1 MEEQENH
8 QEESLRKVS
17 GLYKDWFLDY
27 ASYVILDRAIPSIFD
42 GFKPV
47 QRRIMHSMR
56 ELEDGRYNKVANIV
70 GNTMKYHPHG
80 DASITDAMVQI
91 GQKELLIDTQGN
103 WGNIFTGDSAA
114 AARYIE
120 ARLTPF
126 ALDVVFNPKT
136 TEWAKSYDGRNNE
149 PIDLPVKF
157 PLLLASGV
165 EGIGVGLSTKI
176 MPHNFNELIDASI
189 AHLKG
194 KKFQVFPDFITGG
207 MLDVSNYNDGERG
220 GRIRA
225 RARIIQ
231 KDKNTLCI
239 TELPFGKNTSDL
251 IDSVIKANEK
261 GKIKI
266 KKIEDNTSDQVEINI
281 FLSNDVSPDKTIDAL
296 YAFTDC
302 EIPISPN
309 ACVIVGNKPMFLNV
323 SEILRQNTDHT
334 VSLLQKELQIEL
346 HELQENWHFSSLER
360 IFIENRIYHDIEEV
374 KSWDE
379 VIVTIDKG
387 LEPHTKHLLRAVT
400 EEDIL
405 RLTEIRIKR
414 ISRFDLDKFKE
425 NILALEGK
433 IEQVKFHLQHLIPYA
448 VDYYINIQKK
458 YGKGKER
465 RTELRIFDTIDASKV
480 AVANEKF
487 YVNWEE
493 GFVGTSLKKDEY
505 LFDCSNIDDIIT
517 FQKDGTMKVV
527 KVEAKTFIGKNI
539 EHVAI
544 WKKNDKRTVYNMIY
558 REGKDGPYYMKRFS
572 VTGVTRNT
580 DYKLASDKKGSEML
594 YFSANPNGEA
604 EKVMV
609 LLKPNARV
617 RKNKIDIDFSDLA
630 IKGRDSKGNVVTKYT
645 VKKVDLKEE
654 GHSTLAPRK
663 IWFDDTIRR
672 LNADARGT
680 LLGTFKGDDKILT
693 INAQGEAKLVSF
705 ELSNRFD
712 DEYLILEKWNPDQ
725 PITCIYFDGE
735 KQIYFIKRFLLE
747 NTVNVQH
754 FMPSDHPK
762 SFVENIIVSNNATA
776 EINFAKV
783 KGVEKDPESINID
796 EFIAVKGIKA
806 IGNQFIKD
814 KVRSINITIPE
825 PEEEVHDGFDVVE
838 STEGH
843 ISFIDIDIQD
853 EDFPDEGTI
862 GELFDFP
869 EE

>member
-8 QEESLRKVS
+8 HEESLKKVS
-17 GLYKDWFLDY
+17 GLYRDWFLDY

-56 ELEDGRYNKVANIV
+56 ELEDGRYNKVANLV

-91 GQKELLIDTQGN
+91 GQKELLIDMQGN
-103 WGNIFTGDSAA
+103 WGNIYTGDSAA

-126 ALDVVFNPKT
+126 ALEVVFNPKT
-136 TEWAKSYDGRNNE
+136 TEWSKSYDGRNNE

-176 MPHNFNELIDASI
+176 MPHNFNELINASI

-194 KKFQVFPDFITGG
+194 KKFELFPDFLTGG

-220 GRIRA
+220 GKIRA
-225 RARIIQ
+225 RAKIVQ
-231 KDKNTLCI
+231 KEKNTLCI
-239 TELPFGKNTSDL
+239 TELPFGKNTGDL
-251 IDSVIKANEK
+251 IDSIIKANEK

-266 KKIEDNTSDQVEINI
+266 KKIEDNTSDTVEINI
-281 FLSNDVSPDKTIDAL
+281 HLNNDVSPDKTIDAL

-309 ACVIVGNKPMFLNV
+309 ACVIVGDKPEFLTV
-323 SEILRQNTDHT
+323 SEILRRNTDHT
-334 VSLLQKELQIEL
+334 VSLLKKELEIEL
-346 HELQENWHFSSLER
+346 HELQEKWHFASLEK
-360 IFIENRIYHDIEEV
+360 IFIENEIYQEIKGKSSKEEV
-374 KSWDE
+374 YE
-379 VIVTIDKG
+379 AVDKA
-387 LEPHTKHLLRAVT
+387 LKPFTAKLFRAVT
-400 EEDIL
+400 TDDIIK
-405 RLTEIRIKR
+405 LTELPFMR
-414 ISRFDLDKFKE
+414 ISRYDQDKAIE
-425 NILALEGK
+425 NLLNLEGK
-433 IEQVKFHLQHLIPYA
+433 IEQVKHHLDNLITYA
-448 VDYYINIQKK
+448 VDYFLNIQKK

-465 RTELRIFDTIDASKV
+465 KTELRIFDTIDATKV

-487 YVNWEE
+487 YANFEE
-493 GFVGTSLKKDEY
+493 GFIGTSLRKDQY
-505 LFDCSNIDDIIT
+505 LFDCSDIDDIIT

-558 REGKDGPYYMKRFS
+558 REGRDGAYYMKRFS

-580 DYKLASDKKGSEML
+580 DYKLASEKKGSEML

-604 EKVMV
+604 EVVTV
-609 LLKPNARV
+609 LLKPNARI
-617 RKNKIDIDFSDLA
+617 RKNKMEIDFSDLA
-630 IKGRDSKGNVVTKYT
+630 IKGRDSKGNLVTKYAI
-645 VKKVDLKEE
+645 KKVDMKEE

-663 IWFDDTIRR
+663 IWFDDTVRR

-680 LLGTFKGDDKILT
+680 LLGSFKGDDKILT
-693 INAQGEAKLVSF
+693 VNAQGEAKLVTF
-705 ELSNRFD
+705 DLMNRFD
-712 DEYLILEKWNPDQ
+712 DEYLILEKWNPEQ
-725 PITCIYFDGE
+725 PITAIYFDGD
-735 KQIYFIKRFLLE
+735 KQMYFIKRFLLE
-747 NTVNVQH
+747 NNTNVQT
-754 FMPSDHPK
+754 FMPSEHPK
-762 SFVENIIVSNNATA
+762 SFIEQVIVANNATA
-776 EINFAKV
+776 EIVFAKD
-783 KGVEKDPESINID
+783 KGKEKDPETISID

-806 IGNQFIKD
+806 IGNQLTKN
-814 KVRSINITIPE
+814 KVKTINITIPE
-825 PEEEVHDGFDVVE
+825 PTEEINPGFDVVE
-838 STEGH
+838 STDGH
-843 ISFIDIDIQD
+843 ISFIDEDVRSD

-862 GELFDFP
+862 GELFDFS
-869 EE
+869 E

>member
-1 MEEQENH
+1 MEESTH
-8 QEESLRKVS
+8 HEESLKKVS

-27 ASYVILDRAIPSIFD
+27 ASYVILDRAIPSIYD

-103 WGNIFTGDSAA
+103 WGNIYTGDSAA

-126 ALDVVFNPKT
+126 ALEVVFNPKT
-136 TEWAKSYDGRNNE
+136 THWTKSYDGRNNE

-157 PLLLASGV
+157 PLLLAQGV

-176 MPHNFNELIDASI
+176 MPHNFNELITASI
-189 AHLKG
+189 LYLKG
-194 KKFQVFPDFITGG
+194 KKFELFPDFLTAG
-207 MLDVSNYNDGERG
+207 MLDVSAYNDGKRG
-220 GRIRA
+220 GKIRA
-225 RARIIQ
+225 RARISQ
-231 KDKNTLCI
+231 KDKHTLTI
-239 TELPFGKNTSDL
+239 TELPFSKNTSDL
-251 IDSVIKANEK
+251 IDSILKANER

-266 KKIEDNTSDQVEINI
+266 KKIEDNTSDVVEINI
-281 FLSNDVSPDKTIDAL
+281 HLHPDVSPDKTIDAL

-302 EIPISPN
+302 EVPISPN
-309 ACVIVGNKPMFLNV
+309 ACVIVGDKPMFLSV
-323 SEILRQNTDHT
+323 SDILKHNTDHT
-334 VSLLQKELQIEL
+334 VSLLKKELEIEL
-346 HELQENWHFSSLER
+346 HELQESWHFSSLER

-379 VIVTIDKG
+379 VIRTIDEG
-387 LEPHTKHLLRAVT
+387 LKPHTKHLLRAVT
-400 EEDIL
+400 EEDIV

-433 IEQVKFHLQHLIPYA
+433 IEQVKHHLANLITYA
-448 VDYYINIQKK
+448 IDYYTNIQKK

-465 RTELRIFDTIDASKV
+465 KTEIRIFDTIDATKV

-487 YVNWEE
+487 YVNREE
-493 GFVGTSLKKDEY
+493 GFIGTSLKKDEY
-505 LFDCSNIDDIIT
+505 LFDCSDIDDIIT

-527 KVEAKTFIGKNI
+527 KVEPKTFIGKNI
-539 EHVAI
+539 VHVAV

-558 REGKDGPYYMKRFS
+558 REGREGPYYMKRFS

-594 YFSANPNGEA
+594 YFTANPNGEA
-604 EKVMV
+604 EIVSV

-630 IKGRDSKGNVVTKYT
+630 IKGRDSKGNLVTKYA
-645 VKKVDLKEE
+645 VKKVDMKEE
-654 GHSTLAPRK
+654 GVSTLAPRK
-663 IWFDDTIRR
+663 IWFDDSVRR
-672 LNADARGT
+672 LNADGRGS
-680 LLGTFKGDDKILT
+680 LLGNFKGDDKILT
-693 INAQGEAKLVSF
+693 INSQGEAKLVSF
-705 ELSNRFD
+705 DLMNRFD
-712 DEYLILEKWNPDQ
+712 DDYLILEKWNPEQ

-735 KQIYFIKRFLLE
+735 KDKYFVKRFLLE
-747 NTVNVQH
+747 ATSNVQS
-754 FMPSDHPK
+754 FFTNDHPK
-762 SFVENIIVSNNATA
+762 SFLEFVTTHSGAIA
-776 EINFAKV
+776 EIVFPKI
-783 KGVEKDPESINID
+783 KDKQKDPETVDLD

-806 IGNQFIKD
+806 IGNQLTKD
-814 KVRSINITIPE
+814 KVKTINISIPE
-825 PEEEVHDGFDVVE
+825 PPEMMEEEPEHEEKIEDDVDE
-838 STEGH
+838 EG
-843 ISFIDIDIQD
+843 
-853 EDFPDEGTI
+853 GTI
-862 GELFDFP
+862 GSLFD
-869 EE
+869 EEVN

>member
-1 MEEQENH
+1 MEENNTH
-8 QEESLRKVS
+8 HEETLRKVS
-17 GLYKDWFLDY
+17 GLYQDWFLDY

-56 ELEDGRYNKVANIV
+56 ELEDGRYNKVANVV

-80 DASITDAMVQI
+80 DASITDAMVQL

-103 WGNIFTGDSAA
+103 WGNIYTGDSAA

-126 ALDVVFNPKT
+126 ALEVVFNAKT
-136 TEWAKSYDGRNNE
+136 THWAKSYDGRNNE
-149 PIDLPVKF
+149 PVDLPVKF
-157 PLLLASGV
+157 PLLLAQGV

-176 MPHNFNELIDASI
+176 MPHNFNELIEASI
-189 AHLKG
+189 AYLKG
-194 KKFQVFPDFITGG
+194 KKFQIFPDFLTAG
-207 MLDVSNYNDGERG
+207 MLDVSSYNDGERG
-220 GRIRA
+220 GKIRA

-239 TELPFGKNTSDL
+239 TELPFGKNTGDL
-251 IDSVIKANEK
+251 IDSIIKANER

-266 KKIEDNTSDQVEINI
+266 KKIEDNTSDKVEINI
-281 FLSNDVSPDKTIDAL
+281 HLNNDASPDRTIDAL

-302 EIPISPN
+302 EISISPN
-309 ACVIVGNKPMFLNV
+309 ACVIVGDKPMFLTV

-334 VSLLQKELQIEL
+334 VSLLKRELEIEL

-374 KSWDE
+374 KTWEE
-379 VIVTIDKG
+379 VLTTIDNSLK
-387 LEPHTKHLLRAVT
+387 PHTAHLLREVT
-400 EEDIL
+400 TDDIV

-433 IEQVKFHLQHLIPYA
+433 IEQVKHNLEHLIPYSIA
-448 VDYYINIQKK
+448 YYTNILKK

-465 RTELRIFDTIDASKV
+465 KTELRIFDTIDATKV

-487 YVNWEE
+487 YVNREE
-493 GFVGTSLKKDEY
+493 GFVGTSLRKDEY
-505 LFDCSNIDDIIT
+505 LFDCSDIDDIIT

-539 EHVAI
+539 EHVAV

-558 REGKDGPYYMKRFS
+558 RESKDGPYYMKRFS

-580 DYKLASDKKGSEML
+580 DYKLASDKKGAEML

-604 EKVMV
+604 EKVSV
-609 LLKPNARV
+609 ILKSNVRV
-617 RKNKIDIDFSDLA
+617 RKNKIDIDFSDLT
-630 IKGRDSKGNVVTKYT
+630 IKGRDSKGNLVTKYP

-663 IWFDDTIRR
+663 IWFDETVRR

-693 INAQGEAKLVSF
+693 INAGGDAKLVSF
-705 ELSNRFD
+705 DLSNRFD
-712 DEYLILEKWNPDQ
+712 GEYLVFEKWKPEQ
-725 PITCIYFDGE
+725 AITCIYFDGE

-747 NTVNVQH
+747 NTLNVQH
-754 FMPSDHPK
+754 FMPSEHPK
-762 SFVENIIVSNNATA
+762 SFIENIIVSDNATA
-776 EINFAKV
+776 EIIFAKD
-783 KGVEKDPESINID
+783 KGKEREPEVVNID
-796 EFIAVKGIKA
+796 QFISIKGIKA
-806 IGNQFIKD
+806 QGNQFIKD
-814 KVRSINITIPE
+814 KVKTINITVPE
-825 PEEEVHDGFDVVE
+825 VVEEENEHFDVVE

-843 ISFIDIDIQD
+843 ISFIDEDVKD
-853 EDFPDEGTI
+853 EDFPEEGTI
-862 GELFDFP
+862 GDLFDFP
-869 EE
+869 E

>member
-1 MEEQENH
+1 MEESTH
-8 QEESLRKVS
+8 HEESLKKVS

-27 ASYVILDRAIPSIFD
+27 ASYVILDRAIPSIYD

-103 WGNIFTGDSAA
+103 WGNIYTGDSAA

-126 ALDVVFNPKT
+126 ALEVVFNPKT
-136 TEWAKSYDGRNNE
+136 THWTKSYDGRNNE

-157 PLLLASGV
+157 PLLLAQGV

-176 MPHNFNELIDASI
+176 MPHNFNELITASI
-189 AHLKG
+189 LYLKG
-194 KKFQVFPDFITGG
+194 KKFELFPDFLTAG
-207 MLDVSNYNDGERG
+207 MLDVSAYNDGKRG
-220 GRIRA
+220 GKIRA
-225 RARIIQ
+225 RARISQ
-231 KDKNTLCI
+231 KDKHTLTI
-239 TELPFGKNTSDL
+239 TELPFSKNTSDL
-251 IDSVIKANEK
+251 IDSILKANER

-266 KKIEDNTSDQVEINI
+266 KKIEDNTSDVVEINI
-281 FLSNDVSPDKTIDAL
+281 HLHPDVSPDKTIDAL

-302 EIPISPN
+302 EVPISPN
-309 ACVIVGNKPMFLNV
+309 ACVIVGDKPMFLSV
-323 SEILRQNTDHT
+323 SDILKHNTDHT
-334 VSLLQKELQIEL
+334 VSLLKKELEIEL
-346 HELQENWHFSSLER
+346 HELQESWHFSSLER

-379 VIVTIDKG
+379 VIRTIDEG
-387 LEPHTKHLLRAVT
+387 LKPHTKHLLRAVT
-400 EEDIL
+400 EEDIV

-433 IEQVKFHLQHLIPYA
+433 IEQVKHHLANLITYA
-448 VDYYINIQKK
+448 IDYYTNIQKK

-465 RTELRIFDTIDASKV
+465 KTEIRIFDTIDATKV

-487 YVNWEE
+487 YVNREE
-493 GFVGTSLKKDEY
+493 GFIGTSLKKDEY
-505 LFDCSNIDDIIT
+505 LFDCSDIDDIIT

-527 KVEAKTFIGKNI
+527 KVEPKTFIGKNI
-539 EHVAI
+539 VHVAV

-558 REGKDGPYYMKRFS
+558 REGREGPYYMKRFS

-594 YFSANPNGEA
+594 YFTANPNGEA
-604 EKVMV
+604 EIVSV

-630 IKGRDSKGNVVTKYT
+630 IKGRDSKGNLVTKYA
-645 VKKVDLKEE
+645 VKKVDMKEE
-654 GHSTLAPRK
+654 GVSTLAPRK
-663 IWFDDTIRR
+663 IWFDDSVRR
-672 LNADARGT
+672 LNADGRGS
-680 LLGTFKGDDKILT
+680 LLGNFKGDDKILT
-693 INAQGEAKLVSF
+693 INSQGEAKLVSF
-705 ELSNRFD
+705 DLMNRFD
-712 DEYLILEKWNPDQ
+712 DDYLILEKWNPEQ

-735 KQIYFIKRFLLE
+735 KDKYFVKRFLLE
-747 NTVNVQH
+747 ATSNVQS
-754 FMPSDHPK
+754 FFTNDHPK
-762 SFVENIIVSNNATA
+762 SFLEFVTTHSGAIA
-776 EINFAKV
+776 EIVFPKI
-783 KGVEKDPESINID
+783 KDKQKDPETVDLD

-806 IGNQFIKD
+806 IGNQLTKD
-814 KVRSINITIPE
+814 KVKTINISIPE
-825 PEEEVHDGFDVVE
+825 PPEMMEEEPEQEEKSEDEVDD
-838 STEGH
+838 EG
-843 ISFIDIDIQD
+843 
-853 EDFPDEGTI
+853 GTI
-862 GELFDFP
+862 GSLFD
-869 EE
+869 EEVN